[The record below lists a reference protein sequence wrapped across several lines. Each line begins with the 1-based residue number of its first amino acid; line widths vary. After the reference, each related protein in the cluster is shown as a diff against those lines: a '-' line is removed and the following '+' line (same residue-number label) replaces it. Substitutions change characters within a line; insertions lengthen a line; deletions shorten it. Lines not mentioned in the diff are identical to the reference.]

1 MEIEGEERKVI
12 IVDSEHPLLQV
23 VGDNNCSKANLTQQ
37 KVAMTIEEQEVKV
50 VVRNV
55 GEEKEMQPSFQSQH
69 TEAIVVSGT
78 GSLQVAAKAEVT
90 QDTEK
95 EVAMEKVQA
104 HIPQENELQRVEV
117 GSDYISSSIQVPDE
131 ANATQPK
138 EEHEVNTDSVGEE
151 CELQPSQSPHKKQKK
166 SHTCQVQ
173 PDGVLADSGSVQV
186 EAQTHDIQQKNDQVG
201 MDIEEEEV
209 KVVGVGNLEENV
221 QFMTLL
227 RMTQHNKPK
236 KLHIAQVKPQDYMC
250 TEEDYPLLEYLKLEP
265 EDKVL
270 VNIDGAWLKR
280 KDMEC
285 MFNDNMQFDDNVL
298 SAYIHC
304 IRDEKHLLR
313 REGGVV
319 FLENTFICSLLERD
333 GDPTVTLSYKTDNI
347 TERVQNYLKADMVFL
362 PINIKKCHW
371 YLAVVC
377 GQLEEVH
384 VLDSLG
390 LMFSGRTELKIVL
403 KGLERQIKCAL
414 EHDRNL
420 DRGKWKNLD
429 VSTWSII
436 EKIQEPMQKDGI
448 SCGLWM
454 VNFMEYWTG
463 SSLSD
468 EVTQDDINNFRFKLP
483 AILWDSTSNIRNVH
497 RELKQP
503 SAGEDSPSD
512 VEIIDITT
520 DVPKPSTRIFMNR
533 EELLHRVST
542 YIWSIDNQEWLD
554 KEWVLST
561 TPYPISIS
569 LRTIRDILDKSKPM
583 DSGCFNM
590 AVRTVACNEA
600 RFIIEEDKWCF
611 MDLKFCDIAQIGRD
625 TRCRD
630 EINYEELA
638 GLFECWTP
646 CYYIKDCSTVLLP
659 YHRDRLYI
667 LFIIDMRK
675 KIVYIM
681 DPLAPKLKY
690 TGTDRCSP
698 YLTTLHDIAYHFNH
712 AMKLANA
719 TWNIDISEWHPEVP
733 TWTPKNYSW
742 KVSGFLVY
750 SYLKEWDGNRL
761 FVHPGGGSLRTEC
774 LVDILQSNQNERAN
788 IIPEE
793 LRDLLKQLGTYL

>member
-1 MEIEGEERKVI
+1 
-12 IVDSEHPLLQV
+12 
-23 VGDNNCSKANLTQQ
+23 
-37 KVAMTIEEQEVKV
+37 
-50 VVRNV
+50 
-55 GEEKEMQPSFQSQH
+55 
-69 TEAIVVSGT
+69 
-78 GSLQVAAKAEVT
+78 
-90 QDTEK
+90 
-95 EVAMEKVQA
+95 
-104 HIPQENELQRVEV
+104 
-117 GSDYISSSIQVPDE
+117 
-131 ANATQPK
+131 
-138 EEHEVNTDSVGEE
+138 
-151 CELQPSQSPHKKQKK
+151 
-166 SHTCQVQ
+166 
-173 PDGVLADSGSVQV
+173 
-186 EAQTHDIQQKNDQVG
+186 
-201 MDIEEEEV
+201 
-209 KVVGVGNLEENV
+209 
-221 QFMTLL
+221 
-227 RMTQHNKPK
+227 
-236 KLHIAQVKPQDYMC
+236 
-250 TEEDYPLLEYLKLEP
+250 
-265 EDKVL
+265 
-270 VNIDGAWLKR
+270 
-280 KDMEC
+280 
-285 MFNDNMQFDDNVL
+285 
-298 SAYIHC
+298 
-304 IRDEKHLLR
+304 
-313 REGGVV
+313 
-319 FLENTFICSLLERD
+319 
-333 GDPTVTLSYKTDNI
+333 
-347 TERVQNYLKADMVFL
+347 MVFL

-503 SAGEDSPSD
+503 SAGGDSPSD

-646 CYYIKDCSTVLLP
+646 CYYIKNCSTVLLP

-793 LRDLLKQLGTYL
+793 L